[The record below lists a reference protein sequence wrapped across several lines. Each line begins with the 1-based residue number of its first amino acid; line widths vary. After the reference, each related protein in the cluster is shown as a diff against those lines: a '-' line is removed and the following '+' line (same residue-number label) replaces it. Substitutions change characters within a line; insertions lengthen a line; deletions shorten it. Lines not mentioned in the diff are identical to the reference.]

1 MPAPPHRLW
10 APAAG
15 APPAFG
21 PLSPSAPC
29 ASPVFLASC
38 LSLNFSVDS
47 SPKTACAAV
56 FGGVLDAP
64 CVDRRRE
71 LIQRGGESRKSPA

>member
-47 SPKTACAAV
+47 SLKPRVLRFSAV
-56 FGGVLDAP
+56 SWTP
-64 CVDRRRE
+64 
-71 LIQRGGESRKSPA
+71 PA

>member
-1 MPAPPHRLW
+1 MP
-10 APAAG
+10 